1 MMKLYLPKSEA
12 TKASSFSD
20 VWIFFRQACMY
31 PILLSSDARF
41 SQIFAKVAQPGFAV
55 QLNLAKFLLSW
66 LASSVSDGT
75 DYQILIFGYKY
86 ELSKQ

>member
-1 MMKLYLPKSEA
+1 MKLYLPKSES

-41 SQIFAKVAQPGFAV
+41 FQIFAKVAQPGFAV
-55 QLNLAKFLLSW
+55 NLAKFLLSW

-86 ELSKQ
+86 EISKQ

>member
-1 MMKLYLPKSEA
+1 MMKLYLPKSEV

-31 PILLSSDARF
+31 PALLRCALLSNFCKDDPTRLCS
-41 SQIFAKVAQPGFAV
+41 AV
-55 QLNLAKFLLSW
+55 NLAKFLLSW

-86 ELSKQ
+86 EISKQ